1 MGFKFYGPIPATG
14 IPNIDVN
21 FKPALNTVI
30 DFNASAYL
38 DTVPEL
44 SIFKGKTLEQCLTA
58 ISSKPGRYPN
68 YPLYL
73 MNDGKKRNP
82 YHKETYLNI
91 LKRSIPLE
99 EIAPPET
106 IINFVKGAIF
116 MHATRLL
123 GNSVLSFLTSEIGDM
138 IGDDGGHEG
147 IVIRH
152 SDIDTNP
159 IKITGDF
166 IETGMFGAIS
176 QVMAK
181 NESIMKIK
189 RSQLKK
195 LIENLIISA

>member
-1 MGFKFYGPIPATG
+1 
-14 IPNIDVN
+14 
-21 FKPALNTVI
+21 
-30 DFNASAYL
+30 
-38 DTVPEL
+38 
-44 SIFKGKTLEQCLTA
+44 
-58 ISSKPGRYPN
+58 
-68 YPLYL
+68 
-73 MNDGKKRNP
+73 
-82 YHKETYLNI
+82 
-91 LKRSIPLE
+91 
-99 EIAPPET
+99 
-106 IINFVKGAIF
+106 